1 MLSLRVLSVAALLS
15 VGASCD
21 KKKEEPASTPP
32 ERAGAAEEEEEEG
45 DEEAEE
51 EESPYLDVSNFN
63 RKVEEGLGE
72 VVACYRET
80 AGKEASPPT
89 GRVRVTVVVDG
100 DGRAKDV
107 TFDAQRSDLKHEALY
122 TCIKGKV
129 KAWRFNI
136 TLTGADSPMPY
147 TFDLRPGQLLP

>member
-1 MLSLRVLSVAALLS
+1 MLWPRVVGVTALLCVS
-15 VGASCD
+15 ASCD
-21 KKKEEPASTPP
+21 KKKDEPTTTPP
-32 ERAGAAEEEEEEG
+32 ERVAAAAGEEEEEA
-45 DEEAEE
+45 EEAE

-63 RKVEEGLGE
+63 QKVEESVGE
-72 VVACYRET
+72 VVACYNET

-122 TCIKGKV
+122 ACIKGKV
-129 KAWRFNI
+129 KGWRFNI

-147 TFDLRPGQLLP
+147 TFDLRSGQLLP